1 MVLTCIPLVI
11 SEIEHIFK
19 YLLAICISSEKF
31 VCNSSTKIVIE
42 MLVIIFFDSYF
53 FFFAR
58 SDRVADEL
66 WMEGHDI
73 VQKTRIKK
81 IPKKKQMQKSKMA
94 I

>member
-42 MLVIIFFDSYF
+42 MLVIIFFDF

>member
-1 MVLTCIPLVI
+1 
-11 SEIEHIFK
+11 
-19 YLLAICISSEKF
+19 
-31 VCNSSTKIVIE
+31 

-73 VQKTRIKK
+73 VQKTRINK